1 MKKKIVY
8 ILTYIFCLI
17 FTPVILAGCIHHR
30 VDLWQEWWFY
40 LPLLIIGVI
49 GCFCNAKTCT
59 LLFLIQIPTALH
71 GLFSITAFRYLLEYS
86 HYTIITTILWC
97 ILFALWHS
105 HSAISAWQM
114 LGMTYIGFLYFLA
127 YPAIWFEENWKDF
140 ILNTSIDIS
149 IHMSYITSLLLT
161 AWLCQ
166 TKNIFLKGS
175 LVIIT
180 TLYIF
185 IYGFYIS
192 AGICRLLQ
200 YGTFSGQ
207 IQTKTTLTIHTKKDS
222 RNAVQ
227 TFSSYHVHLITNYLN
242 FSTVK
247 KFEGLALQFRCRPV
261 RFSILGVITFPNKA
275 KTLSRKHKTMHM
287 SIPLYFIKK
296 KDLQRSQ
303 IKANTYN
310 DYICIFKNDT
320 LIYKGEA
327 VPTKRAAH
335 FLSKKLQP

>member
-166 TKNIFLKGS
+166 TKP
-175 LVIIT
+175 
-180 TLYIF
+180 
-185 IYGFYIS
+185 
-192 AGICRLLQ
+192 
-200 YGTFSGQ
+200 Q
-207 IQTKTTLTIHTKKDS
+207 I
-222 RNAVQ
+222 RN
-227 TFSSYHVHLITNYLN
+227 
-242 FSTVK
+242 
-247 KFEGLALQFRCRPV
+247 
-261 RFSILGVITFPNKA
+261 
-275 KTLSRKHKTMHM
+275 
-287 SIPLYFIKK
+287 
-296 KDLQRSQ
+296 
-303 IKANTYN
+303 
-310 DYICIFKNDT
+310 
-320 LIYKGEA
+320 
-327 VPTKRAAH
+327 
-335 FLSKKLQP
+335 